1 MSAGYPLSVIPMS
14 ETLANHVTT
23 VDAARQQFGVNLVLV
38 LTAQRAADDVR
49 VNYSLVDA
57 HSHQQLHCFA

>member
-1 MSAGYPLSVIPMS
+1 MS

-38 LTAQRAADDVR
+38 LTVQRAADDVR